1 MELEKNSKLD
11 LSDNISMIPLNKDK
25 EEKKISSIIDMIGTI
40 AIFLIIISFIILL
53 FILIYYNIIIQD
65 NKSNKNI
72 ILSFKK
78 EEKYEI
84 DSNYER
90 ISPKDEKYIYIPII
104 STNDIHGKFFP
115 ELNEINIGSKKIK
128 YKTGG
133 LEHIAKYITTLR
145 NEFGNNKVL
154 YLDSGDQYF
163 QSNETIL
170 FTGKNIFDFLNT
182 IGLNGTTLGNHEY
195 LYKKTWIENFIKR
208 AKFPYLVNN
217 IRDITNNKTKG
228 ALGENQECSHLY
240 EIKLNNDKNDIIKI
254 GVIGIT
260 MQIGEDKGFYNVGNR
275 QTWNNIS
282 FESHYFNLEQE
293 SKKLRENGAN
303 AIILLSHIGL
313 LCNNLTETNKL
324 NMYTKYSKQSECQ
337 KDGNSLLYNFIQGL
351 KPGLIDAIIG
361 GDTHNNVHHW
371 LNNIPI
377 MISKGKSKY
386 VNIMYLPFKKEGNN
400 YILFKDEIKIEG
412 PLPSCEKIFKNLNHC
427 DKIEQN
433 DLKNYE
439 NKNID
444 LIDFYWHKE
453 KMGKDIYKNKRFI

>member
-163 QSNETIL
+163 QSNETI
-170 FTGKNIFDFLNT
+170 
-182 IGLNGTTLGNHEY
+182 
-195 LYKKTWIENFIKR
+195 
-208 AKFPYLVNN
+208 
-217 IRDITNNKTKG
+217 
-228 ALGENQECSHLY
+228 
-240 EIKLNNDKNDIIKI
+240 
-254 GVIGIT
+254 
-260 MQIGEDKGFYNVGNR
+260 
-275 QTWNNIS
+275 
-282 FESHYFNLEQE
+282 
-293 SKKLRENGAN
+293 
-303 AIILLSHIGL
+303 
-313 LCNNLTETNKL
+313 
-324 NMYTKYSKQSECQ
+324 
-337 KDGNSLLYNFIQGL
+337 
-351 KPGLIDAIIG
+351 
-361 GDTHNNVHHW
+361 
-371 LNNIPI
+371 
-377 MISKGKSKY
+377 
-386 VNIMYLPFKKEGNN
+386 
-400 YILFKDEIKIEG
+400 YI
-412 PLPSCEKIFKNLNHC
+412 KNL
-427 DKIEQN
+427 
-433 DLKNYE
+433 
-439 NKNID
+439 
-444 LIDFYWHKE
+444 
-453 KMGKDIYKNKRFI
+453 G